1 MNQLSSITP
10 LEIILIG
17 SAAVGVFLFFRACW
31 RNIKRSRQHLGVA
44 LLTLMMSFTAQ
55 TAWANN
61 VMYVIATEL
70 SDNITI
76 TQENEDGNTFDF
88 SVKNVKLTF
97 YYGERPTSYAEGS
110 EVWSQRTE
118 SFGGSC
124 IFDVPTDVPTSTY
137 DHYPAWYVNS
147 SSKNAAQRHEA
158 VTQISFDASFAA
170 ARPKSTAYWFYN
182 MENLTSY
189 YIDFTNLN
197 TSSTKSMNHMF
208 YGCQSIQYLDL
219 SGWNVANV
227 TDMGYMFSGCSILKK
242 IKLVGWN
249 VTRLQYAS
257 SMFADCKKLTYIYCD
272 GNWDTS
278 KLTSNNSL
286 NMLFINMKV
295 SSFPAQSISGKIPKY
310 SDTV

>member
-31 RNIKRSRQHLGVA
+31 RNIKRSRQHLSVA

-55 TAWANN
+55 TAWADN

-70 SDNITI
+70 SGNITI
-76 TQENEDGNTFDF
+76 TQENEDGGSSNL
-88 SVKNVKLTF
+88 SVKEVKLTF

-137 DHYPAWYVNS
+137 DHYPAWFVN
-147 SSKNAAQRHEA
+147 SSKNAAKRHEA
-158 VTQISFDASFAA
+158 VTRISFDASFAA
-170 ARPKSTAYWFYN
+170 ARPNSTAYWFYY
-182 MENLTSY
+182 MVNLTSN

-197 TSSTKSMNHMF
+197 TSSTKSMKYMF
-208 YGCQSIQYLDL
+208 YGCQSIQNLDL
-219 SGWNVANV
+219 SGWNVSKV
-227 TDMGYMFSGCSILKK
+227 TNMSNMFYGCSNLNK
-242 IKLVGWN
+242 IKLIGWN

-257 SMFADCKKLTYIYCD
+257 SMFAGCKKLTYI
-272 GNWDTS
+272 
-278 KLTSNNSL
+278 
-286 NMLFINMKV
+286 
-295 SSFPAQSISGKIPKY
+295 
-310 SDTV
+310 